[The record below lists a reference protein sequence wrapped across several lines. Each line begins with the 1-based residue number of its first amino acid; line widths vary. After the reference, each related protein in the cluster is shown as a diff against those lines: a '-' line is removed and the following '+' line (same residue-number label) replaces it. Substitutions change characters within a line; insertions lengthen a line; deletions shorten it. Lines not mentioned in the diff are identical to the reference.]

1 MNTARMGPNKVSKT
15 DGGQFDDREHSVEVM
30 YSGSDQDSTSGDDE
44 DTARGGGGFCFS

>member
-1 MNTARMGPNKVSKT
+1 MARMGPNKVSKT

-44 DTARGGGGFCFS
+44 DTASFNELFSTMS